1 MRQEKKLRLQKL
13 FQFYSSINFVQ
24 GSLRHGRCKNR
35 PCIIVPVPPLV
46 VASPLHGQMVQ
57 AVADVV
63 APVPDRWLGK
73 AVVAQMCSRWESP
86 QYQAGDNE

>member
-1 MRQEKKLRLQKL
+1 M
-13 FQFYSSINFVQ
+13 Q
-24 GSLRHGRCKNR
+24 GSLRHERCKNR

-46 VASPLHGQMVQ
+46 VASPPHGQMVQ
-57 AVADVV
+57 AVADVG

-86 QYQAGDNE
+86 QYQAGDYE